1 MSKLMTIEEYLKKEG
16 LSANSLAKRLNMH
29 IATILKVKKGN
40 AVRPATARRF
50 NKVGIDVEVI
60 GGVIEPDKIC
70 ELKEFQLKAIAKY
83 GNTIVS
89 KEFTPKS
96 IIKAF
101 RTKGFKVKVEEFQCE
116 DGWYEDTHYVV
127 RLVR

>member
-1 MSKLMTIEEYLKKEG
+1 MSELMTIQEYLKKED

-70 ELKEFQLKAIAKY
+70 ELKEFQLRAIAKY

-101 RTKGFKVKVEEFQCE
+101 KVEGFKVKVEDFQCE

-127 RLVR
+127 KLVN

>member
-70 ELKEFQLKAIAKY
+70 ELKEFQLRAIAKY

-89 KEFTPKS
+89 KEFMPKS
-96 IIKAF
+96 IVKAF
-101 RTKGFKVKVEEFQCE
+101 RTKGFKVKVEEFQSE

>member
-1 MSKLMTIEEYLKKEG
+1 M
-16 LSANSLAKRLNMH
+16 
-29 IATILKVKKGN
+29 
-40 AVRPATARRF
+40 RPATARRF

-70 ELKEFQLKAIAKY
+70 ELKEFQLRAIAKY

-96 IIKAF
+96 IVKAF
-101 RTKGFKVKVEEFQCE
+101 RTKGFKIKIEEFQVE
-116 DGWYEDTHYVV
+116 DAWYEDTHYIVK
-127 RLVR
+127 LVN